1 MSVDIL
7 AFGAHPD
14 DVEISCG
21 GTLLRY
27 RDEGKRIAIVDLTR
41 GELGTR
47 GSADLRMEECK
58 AASQI
63 LGLVDR
69 VNLGMADG
77 YFEENED
84 HLHQII
90 REIRHFRPKLILA
103 NSIRDRHPDH
113 GRAAALVARAAFLS
127 GLPKINTERNGIS
140 QEAYR
145 APMLLHYIQDM
156 YLEPDVVLDV
166 SVYAEEKIKLVQC
179 FSSQFFDP
187 NSTEPETPI
196 SNAHFFEFMKG
207 RMLQYGRPI
216 GVAYAE
222 GFTLNRVFGVDD
234 LFHLI

>member
-1 MSVDIL
+1 MNIDIL

-27 RDEGKRIAIVDLTR
+27 ADEGKQIAIVDLTR

-69 VNLGMADG
+69 VNLEMSDG
-77 YFEENED
+77 FFEENEA

-90 REIRHFRPKLILA
+90 REIRHFRPKLIFA
-103 NSIRDRHPDH
+103 NSIKDRHPDH

-156 YLEPDVVLDV
+156 YIEPDLVLDV
-166 SVYAEEKIKLVQC
+166 SAYAEEKIKVVQC
-179 FSSQFFDP
+179 FSSQFYDP
-187 NSTEPETPI
+187 NSLEPETPI

-207 RMLQYGRPI
+207 RMLQFGRPI
-216 GVAYAE
+216 GAKYAE
-222 GFTLNRVFGVDD
+222 GFTVNRTLGVND
-234 LFHLI
+234 LFNLI

>member
-1 MSVDIL
+1 MNIDIL

-27 RDEGKRIAIVDLTR
+27 ADDGKQIAIVDLTR

-47 GSADLRMEECK
+47 GSGALRMEECK

-77 YFEENED
+77 FFEENED

-127 GLPKINTERNGIS
+127 GLPKINTERNGVS
-140 QEAYR
+140 KEAYR
-145 APMLLHYIQDM
+145 APMLLHYIQDI
-156 YLEPDVVLDV
+156 YIEPDVVLDV
-166 SVYAEEKIKLVQC
+166 SAYAEEKIKLVQC

-207 RMLQYGRPI
+207 RMLQFCRPI
-216 GVAYAE
+216 GAKYAE
-222 GFTLNRVFGVDD
+222 GFTVNRTLGVSD

>member
-1 MSVDIL
+1 MNIDIL

-27 RDEGKRIAIVDLTR
+27 ADEGKQIAIVDLTR

-47 GSADLRMEECK
+47 GSGDLRMEECK

-77 YFEENED
+77 FFEENED

-90 REIRHFRPKLILA
+90 REIRHFRPKLIFA

-145 APMLLHYIQDM
+145 APMLLHYIQDI
-156 YLEPDVVLDV
+156 YIEPDVVLDV
-166 SVYAEEKIKLVQC
+166 SAYAEEKIKLVQC

-207 RMLQYGRPI
+207 RMLQFGRPI
-216 GVAYAE
+216 GAKYAE
-222 GFTLNRVFGVDD
+222 GFTVNRTLGVSD

>member
-1 MSVDIL
+1 MNIDIL

-27 RDEGKRIAIVDLTR
+27 AGEGKQIAIVDLTQ

-47 GSADLRMEECK
+47 GSGALRMEECK

-77 YFEENED
+77 FFEENED

-90 REIRHFRPKLILA
+90 REIRHFRPKLIFA

-127 GLPKINTERNGIS
+127 GLPKIYTERNGIS

-145 APMLLHYIQDM
+145 APMLLHYIQDI
-156 YLEPDVVLDV
+156 YIEPDVVLDV
-166 SVYAEEKIKLVQC
+166 SAYAEEKIKVVQC

-207 RMLQYGRPI
+207 RMLQFGRPI
-216 GVAYAE
+216 GAKYAE
-222 GFTLNRVFGVDD
+222 GFTVNRTLGVSD

>member
-1 MSVDIL
+1 MNIDIL

-27 RDEGKRIAIVDLTR
+27 AYEGKQIAIVDLTQ

-47 GSADLRMEECK
+47 GSGGLRMEECK

-77 YFEENED
+77 FFEENED

-90 REIRHFRPKLILA
+90 REIRHFRPKLIFA

-127 GLPKINTERNGIS
+127 GLPKIKTERNGIS
-140 QEAYR
+140 QEAFR
-145 APMLLHYIQDM
+145 APMLLHYIQDI
-156 YLEPDVVLDV
+156 YIEPDVVLDV
-166 SVYAEEKIKLVQC
+166 SAYAADKIKLVQC

-207 RMLQYGRPI
+207 RMLQFGRPI
-216 GVAYAE
+216 GAQYAE
-222 GFTLNRVFGVDD
+222 GFTVNRTLGVSD

>member
-1 MSVDIL
+1 MNIDIL

-27 RDEGKRIAIVDLTR
+27 AGEGKQVAIVDLTQ

-47 GSADLRMEECK
+47 GSAAIRMEECK
-58 AASQI
+58 AASQK

-77 YFEENED
+77 FFEENEE
-84 HLHQII
+84 HLMLII
-90 REIRHFRPKLILA
+90 QEIRHFRPQLILA
-103 NSIRDRHPDH
+103 NSITDRHPDH
-113 GRAAALVARAAFLS
+113 GRAAALVTRAAFLS
-127 GLPKINTERNGIS
+127 GLPKINTMRNGIA

-156 YLEPDVVLDV
+156 HIEPDIALDV
-166 SVYAEEKIKLVQC
+166 SNYAEEKIKLVQC

-207 RMLQYGRPI
+207 RMMQYGRPI
-216 GVAYAE
+216 GVTYAE
-222 GFTLNRVFGVDD
+222 GFTINRTLGVND
-234 LFHLI
+234 LFNLR

>member
-1 MSVDIL
+1 MNMDIL

-27 RDEGKRIAIVDLTR
+27 ADEGKQIAIVDLTQ

-47 GSADLRMEECK
+47 GSGALRMEECK

-77 YFEENED
+77 FFEENED

-156 YLEPDVVLDV
+156 YIEPDVVLDV
-166 SVYAEEKIKLVQC
+166 SAYAEEKIKLVQS

-207 RMLQYGRPI
+207 RMLQFGRPI
-216 GVAYAE
+216 GAKYAE
-222 GFTLNRVFGVDD
+222 GFTVNRTLGVSD

>member
-1 MSVDIL
+1 MNIDIL

-27 RDEGKRIAIVDLTR
+27 ADEGKQIAIVDLTK

-47 GSADLRMEECK
+47 GSGDLRMEECK

-77 YFEENED
+77 FFEDNED

-113 GRAAALVARAAFLS
+113 GRAAALAARAAFLS

-156 YLEPDVVLDV
+156 YIEPDVVLDV
-166 SVYAEEKIKLVQC
+166 SAYAEEKIKVVQC

-207 RMLQYGRPI
+207 RMLQFGRPI
-216 GVAYAE
+216 GAKYAE
-222 GFTLNRVFGVDD
+222 GFTVNRTLGVSD

>member
-1 MSVDIL
+1 MNIDIL

-27 RDEGKRIAIVDLTR
+27 ADDGKQIAIVDLTR

-47 GSADLRMEECK
+47 GSGALRMEECK

-77 YFEENED
+77 FFGENED

-145 APMLLHYIQDM
+145 APMLLHYIQDI
-156 YLEPDVVLDV
+156 YIEPDVVLDV
-166 SVYAEEKIKLVQC
+166 SAYAEEKIKLVQC

-207 RMLQYGRPI
+207 RMLQFGRPI
-216 GVAYAE
+216 GAKYAE
-222 GFTLNRVFGVDD
+222 GFTVNRTLGVSD

>member
-1 MSVDIL
+1 MNIDIL

-27 RDEGKRIAIVDLTR
+27 AGEGKQIAIVDLTR

-47 GSADLRMEECK
+47 GSGDLRMEECK

-77 YFEENED
+77 FFEENED

-145 APMLLHYIQDM
+145 APMLLHYIQDI
-156 YLEPDVVLDV
+156 YIEPDVVLDV
-166 SVYAEEKIKLVQC
+166 SAYAEEKIKVVQC

-207 RMLQYGRPI
+207 RMLQFGRPI
-216 GVAYAE
+216 GTKYAE
-222 GFTLNRVFGVDD
+222 GFTVNRTLGVSD

>member
-1 MSVDIL
+1 MNIDIL

-27 RDEGKRIAIVDLTR
+27 ADEGKQIAIVDLTQ

-47 GSADLRMEECK
+47 GSGALRMEECK

-77 YFEENED
+77 FFEENED

-113 GRAAALVARAAFLS
+113 GRAAVLVARAAFLS
-127 GLPKINTERNGIS
+127 GLPKIYTERNGIS

-145 APMLLHYIQDM
+145 APMLLHYIQDI
-156 YLEPDVVLDV
+156 YIEPDVVLDV
-166 SVYAEEKIKLVQC
+166 SGYAEEKIKLVQC

-207 RMLQYGRPI
+207 RMLQFGRPI
-216 GVAYAE
+216 GVRYAE
-222 GFTLNRVFGVDD
+222 GFTVNRTLGVSD

>member
-1 MSVDIL
+1 MNIDIL

-27 RDEGKRIAIVDLTR
+27 ANEGKRIVIVDLTQ

-47 GSADLRMEECK
+47 GSADLRMEECR

-77 YFEENED
+77 FFEENEA

-90 REIRHFRPKLILA
+90 REIRHFRPKLIFA
-103 NSIRDRHPDH
+103 NSIKDRHPDH
-113 GRAAALVARAAFLS
+113 GRAAALVARAAYLS
-127 GLPKINTERNGIS
+127 GLPKIITERNGIS

-156 YLEPDVVLDV
+156 YIEPDLVLDV
-166 SVYAEEKIKLVQC
+166 SAYAEEKIKVVQC
-179 FSSQFFDP
+179 FSSQFYDP
-187 NSTEPETPI
+187 DSTEPETPI

-207 RMLQYGRPI
+207 RMLQFGRPI
-216 GVAYAE
+216 GAKYAE
-222 GFTLNRVFGVDD
+222 GFTVNRTLGIND
-234 LFHLI
+234 LFNLI